1 MFNFVKVIAV
11 ATATVA
17 MAATAQADELKFAH
31 FMSPNHP
38 DHGNVF
44 IPMAEQLAEA
54 TAGEVTMRI
63 YPGGEL
69 GSGPRDQYNRAV
81 DGITDLSF
89 ALPGYTAS
97 AFPLTLLAEMPGVL
111 SDEATATQAL
121 WANID
126 HLDREFRRVE
136 LISLWTN
143 PDAVIF
149 TRDVPIRALDDLAGL
164 KIRVPSRNAGMIVEA
179 WGATPVSMPAPQM
192 YNALQTGVID
202 GALIDEGGVLSFKLE
217 EVASFM
223 TRGMQSQISPFM
235 IVMNRDAFA
244 DLSNAQQTALKD
256 IGQEM
261 SLVAQETRAAS
272 SVRGA
277 DVFAAAEGHEII
289 ELSEAE
295 AARFDDAAVSALEAV
310 IAELEAD
317 GIPAAEFVSA
327 LQGE

>member
-1 MFNFVKVIAV
+1 
-11 ATATVA
+11 
-17 MAATAQADELKFAH
+17 
-31 FMSPNHP
+31 
-38 DHGNVF
+38 
-44 IPMAEQLAEA
+44 
-54 TAGEVTMRI
+54 
-63 YPGGEL
+63 
-69 GSGPRDQYNRAV
+69 
-81 DGITDLSF
+81 
-89 ALPGYTAS
+89 
-97 AFPLTLLAEMPGVL
+97 
-111 SDEATATQAL
+111 
-121 WANID
+121 
-126 HLDREFRRVE
+126 VE

-256 IGQEM
+256 IGQKM

-310 IAELEAD
+310 VAELEAD

>member
-1 MFNFVKVIAV
+1 
-11 ATATVA
+11 
-17 MAATAQADELKFAH
+17 
-31 FMSPNHP
+31 
-38 DHGNVF
+38 
-44 IPMAEQLAEA
+44 
-54 TAGEVTMRI
+54 
-63 YPGGEL
+63 
-69 GSGPRDQYNRAV
+69 
-81 DGITDLSF
+81 
-89 ALPGYTAS
+89 
-97 AFPLTLLAEMPGVL
+97 
-111 SDEATATQAL
+111 
-121 WANID
+121 
-126 HLDREFRRVE
+126 
-136 LISLWTN
+136 
-143 PDAVIF
+143 
-149 TRDVPIRALDDLAGL
+149 
-164 KIRVPSRNAGMIVEA
+164 
-179 WGATPVSMPAPQM
+179 M

-256 IGQEM
+256 IGQKM

-310 IAELEAD
+310 VAELEAD